1 MVSLKGIF
9 LLFMFGYSQE
19 SIIGHLNGS
28 CEHSTFCETVP
39 HYPTDLVNIAL
50 EKNPH
55 LRYLSYSE
63 ECGVSSLELTEDFP
77 FGRCQFPGTDSEP
90 IVSTASAHGT
100 GSIKLDQSTRHE
112 EGPEE
117 EALCLSIEEVVF
129 PKFGL
134 TKNKQWKYIVNHA
147 SLKQSVHIEICLEE
161 DKPCHVI
168 DGFAAGYVTSC
179 KQKYI
184 YHQLFAMGPNGTINR
199 ESFRFPASCCCR
211 VEFQGDR
218 FLKSIP
224 SGD

>member
-19 SIIGHLNGS
+19 SIIGHLNRS

-63 ECGVSSLELTEDFP
+63 E
-77 FGRCQFPGTDSEP
+77 
-90 IVSTASAHGT
+90 
-100 GSIKLDQSTRHE
+100 LDQSTRHE